1 MKFQS
6 EHRKENKFNDSNIV
20 SNSNQ
25 ISMKTVHNHQIDLM
39 TKKKR
44 EENMQWNFCAFE
56 RKKKYKKCREFYIIL
71 LSKLFLLKKNTLGKI
86 SFDSNTY
93 MKKNCIIN
101 LKKGQNSVVS
111 VQSIVCWQT
120 KS

>member
-44 EENMQWNFCAFE
+44 EENMQ
-56 RKKKYKKCREFYIIL
+56 
-71 LSKLFLLKKNTLGKI
+71 
-86 SFDSNTY
+86 
-93 MKKNCIIN
+93 
-101 LKKGQNSVVS
+101 
-111 VQSIVCWQT
+111 
-120 KS
+120 

>member
-39 TKKKR
+39 TKKK
-44 EENMQWNFCAFE
+44 E
-56 RKKKYKKCREFYIIL
+56 RRKYAMKLLCFRKEKK
-71 LSKLFLLKKNTLGKI
+71 
-86 SFDSNTY
+86 
-93 MKKNCIIN
+93 
-101 LKKGQNSVVS
+101 V
-111 VQSIVCWQT
+111 
-120 KS
+120 